1 MDRPTAILR
10 RHRVALLATLAAMLV
25 LGALADIANPLLPAV
40 TILAVLA
47 ASALGAALLLR
58 WRRPGSIGPAV
69 VPVLGLLLAGFGG
82 LALLQRA
89 ADSPRGVL
97 ARHLD
102 APAALQDALLPV
114 PASTPHRAEE
124 LRAALASG
132 EAAPRTRPASADEFL
147 YNAHLFASRGEPV
160 RAARALA
167 EALRREAE
175 ARPDALLL
183 HTALLDTGNRAVT
196 ELLVPPPSGL
206 APQARAYLAAM
217 ALPAA
222 DRAAALGALAAA
234 HPDWPLAVAAHARA
248 LAAASP
254 DGPTVAQ
261 ARRIAAALD
270 AFEEPDL
277 AEPFVATFLD
287 RAAGERQVAELRGLA
302 PLRAV
307 AARRLTVAAQGPPPG
322 MPNAPMLIRV
332 TPPEPARSVQV
343 LREDAQGELWVEVPQ
358 RIDDPRGSAG
368 DPVPTLRLMRPWR
381 AAEMRFRYLD
391 REGVMSEPVAWRFEP
406 AQPMREAAQRAL
418 QRQGPFALYQPGR
431 IAPGRLNALPVA
443 AHHRA
448 GLSAIEWHT
457 DAEPQPRTVPVGVSD
472 EAVLA
477 GEVARTTVE
486 FTVPAAARVLFLT
499 ATYADGTRSPTAELA
514 IR

>member
-1 MDRPTAILR
+1 MDPTLPTLR
-10 RHRVALLATLAAMLV
+10 RHRVALLVAFAGMLV
-25 LGALADIANPLLPAV
+25 FGALADIANPLLPAV
-40 TILAVLA
+40 AMLAFA
-47 ASALGAALLLR
+47 AVSGLGAALLLR
-58 WRRPGSIGPAV
+58 WRRPGSVGPAV
-69 VPVLGLLLAGFGG
+69 VPVLGLLAAGFGS
-82 LALLQRA
+82 LALAQRA
-89 ADSPRGVL
+89 ADGPRGVL
-97 ARHLD
+97 ARHFD

-114 PASTPHRAEE
+114 PASTPQQAEE
-124 LRAALASG
+124 LRAALASA
-132 EAAPRTRPASADEFL
+132 EAVPRARPASADEFL
-147 YNAHLFASRGEPV
+147 YNGHLLAARGETV

-167 EALRREAE
+167 EALRRDPEP
-175 ARPDALLL
+175 RPDALLL
-183 HTALLDTGNRAVT
+183 HAELLGSGNRAVA

-217 ALPAA
+217 ALPLP
-222 DRAAALGALAAA
+222 DRPAALGALADA
-234 HPDWPLAVAAHARA
+234 HPDWPLATAEHARA

-254 DGPTVAQ
+254 AGPTVAQ

-270 AFEEPDL
+270 AFDEPDL
-277 AEPFVATFLD
+277 AEPFAATFLN
-287 RAAGERQVAELRGLA
+287 RAVAMRLAAELRALA
-302 PLRAV
+302 PLREV
-307 AARRLTVAAQGPPPG
+307 ASRRLTVAAQAPPPG

-332 TPPEPARSVQV
+332 APPEPARSVQV

-391 REGVMSEPVAWRFEP
+391 RDGVMSEPVAWRFDP

-431 IAPGRLNALPVA
+431 VAPGRLNALPIA

-448 GLSAIEWHT
+448 GVSAIEWRT
-457 DAEPQPRTVPVGVSD
+457 DADPQPRMAQVGVSD

-477 GEVARTTVE
+477 GEVARTTVD
-486 FTVPAAARVLFLT
+486 FAVPQAARVLILT
-499 ATYADGTRSPTAELA
+499 AVYADGTRSPLAELA